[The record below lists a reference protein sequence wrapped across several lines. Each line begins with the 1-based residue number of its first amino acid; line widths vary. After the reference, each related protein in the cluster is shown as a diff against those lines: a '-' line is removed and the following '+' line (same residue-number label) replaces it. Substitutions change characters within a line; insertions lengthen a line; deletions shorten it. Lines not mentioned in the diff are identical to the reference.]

1 MKRNIFNQN
10 KIQSLQRWVFVP
22 LGIVILLCLGTVY
35 SWSVFKLPIVDLF
48 DAGYTLSGLPYM
60 TALAFYAIFMLITG
74 RFLDKSNPRLFLI
87 GGSLLVSLGYILSS
101 FAPDVYVLTITYGI
115 ISGAGVGIVYGAP
128 LAVVARWF
136 PEKQGVA
143 VGLVLIGFGLSPLV
157 TAPVAN
163 YLVGNFGVMTTFL
176 IIGIS
181 FGVLIPLLSLPF
193 KYPTERDR
201 QVLKEKS
208 ASTNSAAEIQTS
220 KMVKTKNFKGLYL
233 NFIIGSMVGLML
245 IGLTNNVGVELIR
258 LSTTD
263 ATLLLAMFAI
273 FNGIGRPLFGWFT
286 DKLSIKKAMLISY
299 GLIFL
304 SAVLMLFAQE
314 GSVVLFAIAF
324 SIFWLN
330 LGGWLAIAPASTLS
344 LYGTKNYN
352 QNYGV
357 VFTAYGL
364 GAIIGVITS
373 GLFLDILHSFQP
385 IFYFVLGI
393 SVLGMF
399 LAQLLIAEKA

>member
-1 MKRNIFNQN
+1 
-10 KIQSLQRWVFVP
+10 
-22 LGIVILLCLGTVY
+22 
-35 SWSVFKLPIVDLF
+35 
-48 DAGYTLSGLPYM
+48 
-60 TALAFYAIFMLITG
+60 
-74 RFLDKSNPRLFLI
+74 
-87 GGSLLVSLGYILSS
+87 
-101 FAPDVYVLTITYGI
+101 
-115 ISGAGVGIVYGAP
+115 
-128 LAVVARWF
+128 
-136 PEKQGVA
+136 
-143 VGLVLIGFGLSPLV
+143 
-157 TAPVAN
+157 
-163 YLVGNFGVMTTFL
+163 
-176 IIGIS
+176 
-181 FGVLIPLLSLPF
+181 
-193 KYPTERDR
+193 
-201 QVLKEKS
+201 
-208 ASTNSAAEIQTS
+208 
-220 KMVKTKNFKGLYL
+220 
-233 NFIIGSMVGLML
+233 LML

-330 LGGWLAIAPASTLS
+330 VGGWLAIAPASTLS
-344 LYGTKNYN
+344 LYGTKHYN